1 MQTIKFRGMTVKY
14 DEKVFKSW
22 KVQRRIAR
30 EGQMAVFDI
39 ADELLYGK
47 ADEIA
52 EKLDDDV
59 DAMGELLTAIA
70 NEVAEA
76 KN

>member
-1 MQTIKFRGMTVKY
+1 MQTTKFRGMTVKY

-30 EGQMAVFDI
+30 EGQTAVFDI

>member
-1 MQTIKFRGMTVKY
+1 MQVIKFRDMTIKY

-30 EGQMAVFDI
+30 EGQTAVFDI

-59 DAMGELLTAIA
+59 DVMGELLNAIA
-70 NEVAEA
+70 AEVAEA